1 MVKKGDYMRDFLS
14 NNWVISIITG
24 LLVYGITKAWEVFR
38 SRRQYRLSVN
48 LANKEVFDTLKF
60 SIPENPLPSVY
71 VLKALHA
78 STAKQR
84 NVKSGDMDTL
94 SSILFD
100 LIKEIM
106 DSNFLAYE
114 NKLKYC
120 VNLEELER
128 TLING
133 LEGDKKTNDVDT
145 IIRNVEGKGNFLSMT
160 ATIFAL
166 FASLFTLLL
175 SQFVDFLNRT
185 IVDTVAA
192 FPEQSLIIVST
203 IAIVISVALAVVVRI
218 KNKL

>member
-1 MVKKGDYMRDFLS
+1 MRDFLS
-14 NNWVISIITG
+14 NNWVVSIITG

-38 SRRQYRLSVN
+38 SRRQYRLSVS
-48 LANKEVFDTLKF
+48 LANKEVFDTIKF

-84 NVKSGDMDTL
+84 NVKSGDMDSL
-94 SSILFD
+94 SSIIFD